1 MTVTA
6 DKYINKGPSRP
17 IFNQYL
23 RAEMIASLSYVDYVG
38 VIEEPSTMSAI
49 RAIRPHIYVK
59 GIDYKDKS
67 KDITKKI
74 LNEENEVK
82 KYGEFRVY

>member
-38 VIEEPSTMSAI
+38 VIEEPSAMSAI

-67 KDITKKI
+67 KDITKKY
-74 LNEENEVK
+74 LTKKTKLKNMEE
-82 KYGEFRVY
+82 F